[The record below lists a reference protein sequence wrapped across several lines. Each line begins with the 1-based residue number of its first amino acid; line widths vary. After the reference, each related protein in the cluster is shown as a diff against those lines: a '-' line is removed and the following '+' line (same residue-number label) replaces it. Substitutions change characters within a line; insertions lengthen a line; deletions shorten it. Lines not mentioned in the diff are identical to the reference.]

1 MYLNVRQPPLR
12 SKLPG
17 LLRNPI
23 RFFFPRPAPLSSPPS
38 PSVSRRST
46 SLGPP
51 PRIRTRSDPS
61 PLIINDPDSPV
72 TQAPVQTT
80 TTNNNPTPIAPIPPT
95 NNPRG
100 ELIFSS
106 RVHPGFRE
114 SYERYRAAFERK
126 REEREREAAVKT
138 WFGWIRWRIKDVFGG
153 SAVPSAGMGTGDGG
167 RGLGSR
173 TTSLRGRGP
182 GTGSGGG
189 TPTGSR
195 RGSPVPGHIKTGS
208 SRSGTPLE
216 MRRSVV
222 L

>member
-23 RFFFPRPAPLSSPPS
+23 RFFFPRPT
-38 PSVSRRST
+38 PSVTPASSRRSN
-46 SLGPP
+46 SPPPPP

-61 PLIINDPDSPV
+61 PLMIEDPDSPV
-72 TQAPVQTT
+72 TQAHVQSNA
-80 TTNNNPTPIAPIPPT
+80 NNNPMPIAPIPPT

-138 WFGWIRWRIKDVFGG
+138 WRGWIGWKITDIFGG
-153 SAVPSAGMGTGDGG
+153 AGMASGG
-167 RGLGSR
+167 GAGGEGGPGAKGMGSR
-173 TTSLRGRGP
+173 TTSLRGRAA
-182 GTGSGGG
+182 GSGSVGG

-195 RGSPVPGHIKTGS
+195 RGSPVPSHLKAGL

-216 MRRSVV
+216 MRRSLV